1 YRLMLFQDLR
11 FGLRTALKNKA
22 VTGLAVVCLA
32 IGIGLNTMMFSV
44 TDGVL
49 IQPLPY
55 HDPDRIVVLHTT
67 QKQTNERFGSFS
79 WLELKDWQERARS
92 FSGLA
97 GVQYRSFTVSEGG
110 DADRYSGAAVSHQLF
125 PLLGISPQLGRGFNA
140 DDDRQGAEPVVLI
153 ADDLWKRR
161 YSSDPAIGGRAIQ
174 VNARPHTVI
183 GVMPPRF
190 RFPEQ
195 QYLWLPLAEFA
206 VSQQRGARGIEV
218 FARLRDGVTP

>member
-55 HDPDRIVVLHTT
+55 HQPDRLVVLHTT
-67 QKQTNERFGSFS
+67 QKLTNERFGSFS

-92 FSGLA
+92 FSRTPGGADPPLPA
-97 GVQYRSFTVSEGG
+97 SEG
-110 DADRYSGAAVSHQLF
+110 
-125 PLLGISPQLGRGFNA
+125 
-140 DDDRQGAEPVVLI
+140 
-153 ADDLWKRR
+153 
-161 YSSDPAIGGRAIQ
+161 
-174 VNARPHTVI
+174 
-183 GVMPPRF
+183 
-190 RFPEQ
+190 
-195 QYLWLPLAEFA
+195 
-206 VSQQRGARGIEV
+206 
-218 FARLRDGVTP
+218 